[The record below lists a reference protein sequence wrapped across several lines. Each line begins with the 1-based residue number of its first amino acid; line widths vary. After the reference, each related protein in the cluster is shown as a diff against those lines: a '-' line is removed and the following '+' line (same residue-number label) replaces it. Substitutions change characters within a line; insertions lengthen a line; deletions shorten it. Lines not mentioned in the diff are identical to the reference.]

1 MYISRVNVDLIKG
14 SGFRNCDSFVNSF
27 VSCPLP
33 FSYHLLLYGVFMDGQ
48 GFDGAGFKYAH
59 S

>member
-1 MYISRVNVDLIKG
+1 MDISRVNMDLIKG
-14 SGFRNCDSFVNSF
+14 SGFQICDSFVDPFISG
-27 VSCPLP
+27 PLP